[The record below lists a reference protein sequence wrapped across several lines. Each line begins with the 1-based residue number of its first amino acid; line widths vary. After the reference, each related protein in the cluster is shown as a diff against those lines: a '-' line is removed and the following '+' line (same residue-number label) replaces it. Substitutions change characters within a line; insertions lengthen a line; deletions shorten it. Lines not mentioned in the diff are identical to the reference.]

1 MKPLIAGLVFLLNG
15 CVVADM
21 DSTNHTAFPYF

>member
-1 MKPLIAGLVFLLNG
+1 MKRLIPGSIFFLSG

-21 DSTNHTAFPYF
+21 DSTNHTAFPYS